1 MARMELLIPRTVR
14 AILNKGRQE
23 ERKRLLAA
31 LREARARNIVPD
43 TPEFEEFILG
53 FEPDK
58 TGDAR

>member
-1 MARMELLIPRTVR
+1 MELLIPRTVR

-43 TPEFEEFILG
+43 TPEFEEFILD
-53 FEPDK
+53 FDPDK
-58 TGDAR
+58 PEDTR

>member
-1 MARMELLIPRTVR
+1 MELLIPRTVR

-31 LREARARNIVPD
+31 LREARARGITPYS
-43 TPEFEEFILG
+43 PEFEEFILG

-58 TGDAR
+58 PDDSR

>member
-1 MARMELLIPRTVR
+1 MELLIPRTVR
-14 AILNKGRQE
+14 AIFNKGRQA

-58 TGDAR
+58 TDDSR